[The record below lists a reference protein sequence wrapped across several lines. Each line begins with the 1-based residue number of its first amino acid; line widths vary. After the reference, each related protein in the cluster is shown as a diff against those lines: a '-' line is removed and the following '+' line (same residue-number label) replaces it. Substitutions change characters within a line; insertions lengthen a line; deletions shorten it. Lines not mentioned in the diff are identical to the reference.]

1 MFAILISAFY
11 TVLGFLLRSVLV
23 KFVVMFSL
31 FFVAS
36 EFVAYLG
43 PKLPGASALSAAF
56 AAIPSGVWWVLDL
69 FRVPYGLQI
78 VLAAYVTRFAIRRIP
93 IIG

>member
-1 MFAILISAFY
+1 MFGIFLSALFSI
-11 TVLGFLLRSVLV
+11 VGWIFRSVLI
-23 KFVVMFSL
+23 KFFVMFAL

-36 EFVAYLG
+36 AFMAYLA
-43 PKLPGASALSAAF
+43 PKLPGAGSITSAF

-69 FRVPYGLQI
+69 FMVPLGLKL
-78 VLAAYVTRFAIRRIP
+78 VLTGYVTRFAIRRMP